1 MASTATNKQPLL
13 IDRVLH
19 EIIDLAGASV
29 AENSGI
35 AIGGTNT
42 AQLIIDGTTQD
53 GCLIED
59 VYSISR
65 GVAYVINLYLSNAS
79 DYLRPQQGIFIG
91 TFNSGSTSVGQ
102 RTEWG
107 GMPKIIAPMPQ
118 TGTTTHFQAL
128 YIPKGKA
135 LWAAVELQ
143 TGNPT
148 ASDAPLIGV
157 QGGFY

>member
-19 EIIDLAGASV
+19 EVVDLAGAAV

-42 AQLIIDGTTQD
+42 AALLIDGTNLD
-53 GCLIED
+53 GCLIEEI
-59 VYSISR
+59 YSITR
-65 GVAYVINLYLSNAS
+65 GVQYTINLYLSNAS
-79 DYLRPQQGIFIG
+79 DFLRPQQGIFIG
-91 TFNSGSTSVGQ
+91 TFDSSGSAEGTRSEW
-102 RTEWG
+102 TE
-107 GMPKIIAPMPQ
+107 MPKIIAPMPQ
-118 TGTTTHFQAL
+118 TGTAAQFKAL
-128 YIPKGKA
+128 YIPKGKV

-148 ASDAPLIGV
+148 AFDAPLIGV
-157 QGGFY
+157 QGGIY